1 MLPSLLLFKEVVVS
15 KVLAHSIANHLVFR
29 SIYRFESQL
38 SPIWQQILIS
48 EWKRYH
54 SLDQLT
60 IFSFT
65 LLQLEITH
73 FPSTAL
79 LFYPERCFYTYI
91 KGELKLG
98 ELYFWLLI
106 IIISFIKQKCQFH
119 SGFY

>member
-1 MLPSLLLFKEVVVS
+1 M
-15 KVLAHSIANHLVFR
+15 LAHSIANHLVFR

-38 SPIWQQILIS
+38 SHIWQQILIS
-48 EWKRYH
+48 EWKRYD

-98 ELYFWLLI
+98 ELYFGFLLLLFHLLNKSV
-106 IIISFIKQKCQFH
+106 SFILVFTEI
-119 SGFY
+119 